1 MFHFRFNR
9 QLKEYNVGSPGK
21 SVRSETRYHP
31 RMEIL
36 EDRFLLTTVT
46 TLGDGDAGS
55 LRTAILI
62 TPANGTVDFASGLS
76 GTIQLTRGT
85 LFVINN
91 LNIAGPGADRITVRG
106 GGNVQV
112 INIARSIGVRIAGL
126 TITNGGPGSNG
137 GGIRNDG
144 SLAIEQSNISG
155 NAGQGIVSNGIL
167 AIDRSNISD
176 NLDIGINVNNGS
188 LTLTNSTVANNRGTG
203 INNVM
208 SSATIANSTISN
220 NSGSGNAG
228 TGGINNTRAGLTL
241 TNSTVAGNQGI
252 NFGTTVAGGI
262 LSAIGSSLNLR
273 NTIVA
278 GNSVTG
284 FGSSAPDLFGIANS
298 ANNNLIGDGTGSSG
312 VVNGVN
318 GNIVGTG
325 SNPVDPQLGPLR
337 NNGGS
342 VLTRALLPG
351 SPAVNSGNN
360 AFSPGPS
367 DERGY
372 PRIVGGIIDMG
383 AYELQRLDPAHALF
397 ALGGVPGKVQ
407 VRKVSDGSLLF
418 EFSPYGPSYQGGVA
432 VAVADIDG
440 DGFPDVI
447 TGATSGNPHVK
458 VFSGAVLFNGF
469 NPANP
474 DAALLTQFFAYGLN
488 FNVGANVAAGDVNND
503 GFPDIVTGASAG
515 NPHVKVYNGR
525 AIATGALTSSTADAN
540 LLTQFFA
547 YGLQFNIGANVAVGD
562 VNHDGFAEVVTGATT
577 GNPHVKVYDGQA
589 IANGTFDPFN
599 PDASLLA
606 QFFPYA
612 LQFNLGAFVAVG
624 DVNGDGFGDIITG
637 ASTGNPHVKV
647 YNGLAIANGTFDNAN
662 PDTNLLDQF
671 FAFNT
676 DFGSGASVASA
687 DFNGDGRA
695 DILAGTT
702 AVATRYR
709 VMDGLLSSGI
719 MPPAING
726 IDGILSSIQGGVLVG
741 A

>member
-1 MFHFRFNR
+1 MKSSVGYPAKSFR
-9 QLKEYNVGSPGK
+9 SDA
-21 SVRSETRYHP
+21 RYHP

-36 EDRFLLTTVT
+36 EDRILLTTVT
-46 TLGDGDAGS
+46 SLGDGDAGS

-62 TPANGTVDFASGLS
+62 TPANGTVDFAPGLA
-76 GTIQLTRGT
+76 GTIRLTRGP

-91 LNIAGPGADRITVRG
+91 LNINGTGADRIAVSG
-106 GGNVQV
+106 DNNFQV
-112 INIARSIGVRIAGL
+112 INIARSIGVRISGL
-126 TITNGGPGSNG
+126 TITNGRASTG
-137 GGIRNDG
+137 GGIQNNG
-144 SLAIEQSNISG
+144 SLALERSNISG
-155 NAGQGIVSNGIL
+155 NAGQGIVNNGIL
-167 AIDRSNISD
+167 AVDRSNISD
-176 NLDIGINVNNGS
+176 NLDMGINNNGS

-203 INNVM
+203 INNVAA
-208 SSATIANSTISN
+208 SATITNSTISN
-220 NSGSGNAG
+220 NTGNGNRG
-228 TGGINNTRAGLTL
+228 TGGINNDRAGLTL

-252 NFGTTVAGGI
+252 NAGTTVAGGI
-262 LSAIGSSLNLR
+262 LSAIGSSLNLG

-278 GNSVTG
+278 GNSATG
-284 FGSSAPDLFGIANS
+284 FGNSAPDLLGLANS

-312 VVNGVN
+312 IVNGVN

-337 NNGGS
+337 NNGGF

-360 AFSPGPS
+360 TLFTGPS

-372 PRIVGGIIDMG
+372 PRIVGGTIDMG

-469 NPANP
+469 TPANP

-547 YGLQFNIGANVAVGD
+547 YGLGFNIGA
-562 VNHDGFAEVVTGATT
+562 
-577 GNPHVKVYDGQA
+577 
-589 IANGTFDPFN
+589 
-599 PDASLLA
+599 
-606 QFFPYA
+606 
-612 LQFNLGAFVAVG
+612 
-624 DVNGDGFGDIITG
+624 
-637 ASTGNPHVKV
+637 
-647 YNGLAIANGTFDNAN
+647 
-662 PDTNLLDQF
+662 
-671 FAFNT
+671 
-676 DFGSGASVASA
+676 
-687 DFNGDGRA
+687 
-695 DILAGTT
+695 
-702 AVATRYR
+702 
-709 VMDGLLSSGI
+709 
-719 MPPAING
+719 
-726 IDGILSSIQGGVLVG
+726 
-741 A
+741 